1 LLVVCLLLFIG
12 GVEQIDKIAKLS
24 TQGGVLEHWQL
35 FQEAIRQYVQEKRTE
50 NRSNVVKIAVAL
62 TMVTACG
69 HSAQVAV
76 FWSSQAK
83 VKSLTGQ

>member
-35 FQEAIRQYVQEKRTE
+35 FQEAIRQYVQPRRT
-50 NRSNVVKIAVAL
+50 RSELKIGL
-62 TMVTACG
+62 T
-69 HSAQVAV
+69 
-76 FWSSQAK
+76 
-83 VKSLTGQ
+83 L